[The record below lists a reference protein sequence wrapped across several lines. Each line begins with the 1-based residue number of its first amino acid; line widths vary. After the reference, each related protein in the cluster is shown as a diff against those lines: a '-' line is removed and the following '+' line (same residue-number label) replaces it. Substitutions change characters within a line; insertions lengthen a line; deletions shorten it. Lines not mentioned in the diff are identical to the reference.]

1 MIGPIEFISFGRFA
15 LRFLDRPQRTNTSTF
30 LTFGEFQTNPRL
42 APSSSG
48 VEGPYTDKEQ
58 AKSAMDLYVKVMSS
72 KFAPTTEF
80 KLVEDE
86 EHKAPRRT
94 LAQRGELSG
103 SKW

>member
-1 MIGPIEFISFGRFA
+1 MADHRKGDIDAQRRWYRTASRVFA
-15 LRFLDRPQRTNTSTF
+15 DKGLWYFETRE
-30 LTFGEFQTNPRL
+30 GK
-42 APSSSG
+42 